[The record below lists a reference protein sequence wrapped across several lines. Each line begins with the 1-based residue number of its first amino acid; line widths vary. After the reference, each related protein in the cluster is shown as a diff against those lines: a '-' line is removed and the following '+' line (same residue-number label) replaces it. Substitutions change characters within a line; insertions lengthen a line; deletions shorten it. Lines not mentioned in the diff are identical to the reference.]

1 MTHATSLSSS
11 SSSSSLAS
19 WDPAYDLSHP
29 LRSTDPSS
37 NSSSSSASATFV
49 CRFPSCGKTFQL
61 KGNLKRHQNI
71 HRGDKQFRCDVCGRE
86 FLRKAD
92 RDVHRRVHT
101 GEKPYACRFPDCDRS
116 FARRSDLLSHERTHS
131 GKKPFACEF
140 PGCAK
145 RFARR
150 FDLHKHQRMHDTGAC
165 SQDTRTTAR
174 ASAKRRRCDTSAA
187 AADTHAD
194 ADADDAGRRHRAPPI
209 SPTDHLEGPAKQLHF
224 ELTCT
229 QDHDHVPPDCFSALD
244 GATIEDWDALLAS
257 CGVPVCCPEH
267 RASGIQQHLVQR
279 RKDESASMTSVS
291 PPAGSTIVKLD
302 VLEPA
307 PFQPSPAAPVRQLKQ
322 EPSSSASPPQPPPPP
337 PPSSTCPI
345 VATAKLHDYA
355 AHTSCGH
362 LSIQHG
368 DHRDFVVKNHL
379 VCLDS
384 VKSISGDCGGGDG
397 VGGCSKPVVPLVPPV
412 AVGFRTP
419 IDASATATTAAAAA
433 TGLTVTSGMMRSH
446 AHLAPSPSFPHSHSH
461 SHAHDHQHH
470 YQHPHHHHQ
479 QHQHQHQHQQGTRAA
494 ANVLRCR
501 APEDP
506 HRPGCGHLPVR
517 HRDHIDYVVEDNL
530 FCQYAGLLAD
540 SDAQDE
546 DIELLDDDFWE
557 FYGAIG
563 SMNTTTTTTTESA
576 T

>member
-1 MTHATSLSSS
+1 MTPA
-11 SSSSSLAS
+11 

-29 LRSTDPSS
+29 LRADVDGAPSL
-37 NSSSSSASATFV
+37 TFV
-49 CRFPSCGKTFQL
+49 CRHPACGKTFQL

-101 GEKPYACRFPDCDRS
+101 GEKPYTCRFPHCDKS

-131 GKKPFACEF
+131 GKKPFACDF
-140 PGCAK
+140 PGCGK

-150 FDLHKHQRMHDTGAC
+150 FDLHKHQRMHGGA
-165 SQDTRTTAR
+165 TACRPEATR
-174 ASAKRRRCDTSAA
+174 ASAKRQRCD
-187 AADTHAD
+187 ADVTTDRAD
-194 ADADDAGRRHRAPPI
+194 KAGRKVPPI
-209 SPTDHLEGPAKQLHF
+209 SPSDPIDGPAKQVLF

-229 QDHDHVPPDCFSALD
+229 QDHEHIPEDCFAALD

-257 CGVPVCCPEH
+257 CGVPVCCPDH
-267 RASGIQQHLVQR
+267 RASGIQQHLAQR
-279 RKDESASMTSVS
+279 KES
-291 PPAGSTIVKLD
+291 AGSTPGTASISD
-302 VLEPA
+302 A
-307 PFQPSPAAPVRQLKQ
+307 FQPFPVRSSGAAADGRPVPSTSGTASAVAPTSSFASSVSSPSPSPSSCSPSSTAAP
-322 EPSSSASPPQPPPPP
+322 A
-337 PPSSTCPI
+337 STCPI
-345 VATAKLHDYA
+345 VTTAKLHDYS

-384 VKSISGDCGGGDG
+384 VKSISGDCGGGG
-397 VGGCSKPVVPLVPPV
+397 ASGCSKPVVPPV
-412 AVGFRTP
+412 AMSFRAAA
-419 IDASATATTAAAAA
+419 DHAANASA
-433 TGLTVTSGMMRSH
+433 MR
-446 AHLAPSPSFPHSHSH
+446 LPQ
-461 SHAHDHQHH
+461 HQHH
-470 YQHPHHHHQ
+470 HPHPHAHPHP
-479 QHQHQHQHQQGTRAA
+479 HPRPLLPRHSHDHSAA
-494 ANVLRCR
+494 RGAGGVLRCR

-540 SDAQDE
+540 GDAQDE

-563 SMNTTTTTTTESA
+563 SMNTTEA
-576 T
+576 